1 MAAEGADEE
10 SAEIEIAREVDAE
23 GIAEEVS
30 IGDKELEDVDKD
42 KEEEDAELARS
53 AVVWMLGGTVVSGVK
68 ARAT

>member
-10 SAEIEIAREVDAE
+10 PEEIAREVDAE

-30 IGDKELEDVDKD
+30 IEDRELEDVDKD

-53 AVVWMLGGTVVSGVK
+53 VVVWMLGGTVVSGVK